1 MHTLKSKHTFTL
13 PSIFAVC
20 SSPITE
26 AEQSKRRRSQLAD
39 RISNKL
45 HALLWAVVGVIVAY
59 RTDFI
64 RVLMEDDR
72 VDR

>member
-1 MHTLKSKHTFTL
+1 MLSVDSRIATSALA
-13 PSIFAVC
+13 PC

-45 HALLWAVVGVIVAY
+45 HALFWALVGVTVVY

-64 RVLMEDDR
+64 RVLMEDER